1 MKKSKAG
8 VGSTTEE
15 IHYCKGL
22 RALAPGH
29 SQHMGL
35 PQHIGLQ
42 EPKQGMP
49 FWVSRGNRSILT
61 EPREGHP
68 WGEEKRAPGRY
79 NSVREPHGVGLGQ
92 GLRELPGSRAA
103 CRDHRVQARSGLT
116 ICVGS
121 ELRCSNMSGSE
132 GGRQSEGSRDLGTLG
147 PGVSFC

>member
-92 GLRELPGSRAA
+92 GLRSCQARERRAGIIGPRRAA
-103 CRDHRVQARSGLT
+103 ASPFAWAVSSDAPTCLVLKA
-116 ICVGS
+116 
-121 ELRCSNMSGSE
+121 
-132 GGRQSEGSRDLGTLG
+132 GGRARAAGT
-147 PGVSFC
+147 